1 MRERKMKIQQAK
13 DLYDLADEGEEKT
26 DAKLALKREL
36 QKEVPSHEDMLAKV
50 KANSTTNPSS
60 AGGEDLRSVRPRR
73 APHPQRTAQ
82 EVWCYVLPQKDYTC
96 LPVVF
101 RCY

>member
-60 AGGEDLRSVRPRR
+60 AGGERGKHVAL
-73 APHPQRTAQ
+73 
-82 EVWCYVLPQKDYTC
+82 W
-96 LPVVF
+96 
-101 RCY
+101 